1 MMDQPTNEQAL
12 VHQLISGDPAAFRT
26 LYERYAP
33 RLAAFSA
40 KLHASNAETD
50 EIVQETFIRTWVHRH
65 RLDPT
70 QPFEAYIITIA
81 KNLIYNHV
89 RKIGHQQNYFREV
102 SARAGRQEDPAV
114 QVRELRDLIGKA
126 MQQLPEK
133 CRIVFRKSRL
143 EGYTNAQIAEEMN
156 ISRSTVENQLNKAL
170 KIIRKNLESH
180 GYGTTLVTIALI
192 IFK

>member
-1 MMDQPTNEQAL
+1 MNEQAL
-12 VHQLISGDPAAFRT
+12 VRQLISGDPAAFRT

-40 KLHASNAETD
+40 KFQASSAETD
-50 EIVQETFIRTWVHRH
+50 EIVQETFIRTWVHRQ
-65 RLDPT
+65 RIDPT

-89 RKIGHQQNYFREV
+89 RKLGHQQNYLREISAGAV
-102 SARAGRQEDPAV
+102 SKQEDPAI
-114 QVRELRDLIGKA
+114 QIRELQELIGRS

-133 CRIVFRKSRL
+133 CRMVFRKSRL
-143 EGYTNAQIAEEMN
+143 EGYSNAQIAAEME
-156 ISRSTVENQLNKAL
+156 ISKSTVENQLNKAL
-170 KIIRKNLESH
+170 KIIRKDLEDH
-180 GYGTTLVTIALI
+180 GYGTTLITIALI